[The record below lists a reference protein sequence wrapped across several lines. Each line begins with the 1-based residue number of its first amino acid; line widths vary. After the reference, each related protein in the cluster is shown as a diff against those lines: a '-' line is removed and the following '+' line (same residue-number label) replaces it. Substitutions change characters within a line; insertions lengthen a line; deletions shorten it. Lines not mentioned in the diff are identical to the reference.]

1 MLGEEPMP
9 FCSSCGAQIPAG
21 STACPNCSRG
31 AAPGVPVTPTAP
43 AAQPGAGGLTDNVA
57 GMLAYVTII
66 PAIIF
71 LVLEP
76 YNRSRFI
83 RFHSFQSIFFCVAV
97 IAISFALSIFSFIP
111 FIGLILLPVHLIY
124 GLGVFAVWVILL
136 LKANQGQMFKLPVIG
151 DMAEKQANA

>member
-1 MLGEEPMP
+1 MA

-21 STACPNCSRG
+21 TTACPNCSPAAAPVAG
-31 AAPGVPVTPTAP
+31 AAPA
-43 AAQPGAGGLTDNVA
+43 AAQPGAAGLTDNVA
-57 GMLAYVTII
+57 GMLAYITII

-97 IAISFALSIFSFIP
+97 IAISIALTIFGFIP
-111 FIGLILLPVHLIY
+111 VIGLILLPVHLLF
-124 GLGVFAVWVILL
+124 GVGVFAVWIILM
-136 LKANQGQMFKLPVIG
+136 LKANQGQMFKLPIIG
-151 DMAEKQANA
+151 DIAEKQTNV